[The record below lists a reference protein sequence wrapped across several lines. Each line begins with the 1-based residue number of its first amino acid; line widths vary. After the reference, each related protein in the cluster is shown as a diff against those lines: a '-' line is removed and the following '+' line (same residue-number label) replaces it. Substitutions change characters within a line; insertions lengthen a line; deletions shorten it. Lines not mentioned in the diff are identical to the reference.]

1 MSLATTCMFQGLSSE
16 CGCQGRWPA
25 DPSWRPPS
33 LVQKTPCRRRQNKDM
48 PSRLAVCLGPLV
60 RPSRGRRHHAVGHV
74 LPQAPAIGDALSH
87 APLPQPLPIISASDQ
102 RRKGSS
108 SRPGPCPS
116 PCQLSPVYPCSFTW
130 GREMDWDMR

>member
-1 MSLATTCMFQGLSSE
+1 MSLATTCMFQGLSSK

-74 LPQAPAIGDALSH
+74 LPQAPAIGDALAH
-87 APLPQPLPIISASDQ
+87 APLPN
-102 RRKGSS
+102 
-108 SRPGPCPS
+108 PS
-116 PCQLSPVYPCSFTW
+116 PSYPPPTKEGKEAAVGQALAPPLVSCPRCTPVLIHGGERW
-130 GREMDWDMR
+130 IGI